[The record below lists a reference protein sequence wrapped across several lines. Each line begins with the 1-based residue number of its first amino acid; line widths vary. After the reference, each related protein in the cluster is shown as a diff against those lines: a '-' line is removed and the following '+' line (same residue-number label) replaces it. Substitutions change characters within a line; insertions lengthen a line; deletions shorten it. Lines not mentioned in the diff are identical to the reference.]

1 MAFNKDTGL
10 EASSLSH
17 HWRLEPGLRF
27 LNHGSFGACPT
38 QVLEAQ
44 ARWRE
49 RMETQPLTFLGR
61 EFFALMGDVR
71 AGLGEFLG
79 ADPEGLAL
87 VPNATTGVNT
97 VLRSLSLEPGDELL
111 VTNQEYNACRNAL
124 DYIAAK
130 SGATVVVV
138 EIPFP
143 LEDASIVTERLVAAV
158 TGRTSLL
165 LIDHVTSPTGL
176 ILPLE
181 EIVPAMQSRGVDVLV
196 DGAHSPGM
204 LPLDLQ
210 TLGAAYYTGNCHKWL
225 CAPKG
230 AAFLHVR
237 EDRRD
242 GIHPLTISHGWNAPR
257 DGSSLFRLLFDW
269 TGTVDPTP
277 WLCIPEAIRFLGDLL
292 PGGWPEVLHRN
303 RGLALAGR
311 EILCEALRC
320 PPPCPE
326 SMIGSM
332 AAVPL
337 PNPAGLDLHPVD
349 RDPLQA
355 ALMDRY
361 RIEIPVIH
369 PGRIIRISAQLYNH
383 AEEYVQ
389 LAAAL
394 RELLEEEGW
403 S

>member
-1 MAFNKDTGL
+1 MAFSADPTP
-10 EASSLSH
+10 EASDLSR
-17 HWRLEPGLRF
+17 HWRLQPGLRF

-38 QVLEAQ
+38 PVLEAQ

-61 EFFALMGDVR
+61 DFFTLMAEVR
-71 AGLGEFLG
+71 AGLGAFLG

-87 VPNATTGVNT
+87 VANATGGVNT
-97 VLRSLSLEPGDELL
+97 VLRSLRFEPGNELL
-111 VTNQEYNACRNAL
+111 VTNHEYNACRNAL
-124 DYIAAK
+124 DYVAAK

-138 EIPFP
+138 DIPFP
-143 LEDASIVTERLVAAV
+143 LEDASIVTERILAAV
-158 TGRTSLL
+158 TASTRLL

-181 EIVPAMQSRGVDVLV
+181 DIVPAIQSRGVDVLV

-204 LPLDLQ
+204 LKLDLQ
-210 TLGAAYYTGNCHKWL
+210 ALGAAYYTGNCHKWL

-277 WLCIPEAIRFLGDLL
+277 WLCIPDAIRFFQDLL
-292 PGGWPEVLHRN
+292 PGGWPEVLRRN
-303 RGLALAGR
+303 RGLALRGR
-311 EILCEALRC
+311 DILCETLRC
-320 PPPCPE
+320 PPPCPD

-332 AAVPL
+332 AAIPL

-349 RDPLQA
+349 RDPLQV
-355 ALMDRY
+355 ALLERY

-369 PGRIIRISAQLYNH
+369 PGRIIRISAQLYNR
-383 AEEYVQ
+383 EQEYEG

-394 RELLEEEGW
+394 KELLAEEG
-403 S
+403 